1 MVTILRAQAVG
12 ILTAILLLALGFNG
26 AVIAQDVGVESQK
39 VQRLIRD
46 LDADTLSKRDAAE
59 KALVELGVEV
69 IPLLPPLDAR
79 VSSEV
84 AMRLQR
90 IRKVLD
96 EKSLQAKLEGKRF
109 NLKGSYTVKQAL
121 SELESDLGIDFVLSD
136 QGSTQIMLDLENATF
151 WKALDQ
157 VLDRASL
164 DINTFADQKELVAQE
179 SLRENPRSLN
189 ACYEGA
195 FRAEATMVEVR
206 RSLVQSDLGRM
217 EVSVQFEWEPDTI
230 PVYLQVAG
238 KTMQAKLDNGQ
249 VLKALNANSNPEFTP
264 VAGSL
269 GTELALQF
277 IAPPRTAQKIDELK
291 FEIQA
296 ILPGSLQTFRFD
308 ELDKK
313 RSVKLKHGD
322 MVVTLESPQ
331 KSGEL
336 MEFNMSLSLKD
347 NLGVFESYRGWVLNN
362 EAYVEGPDGKKF
374 TNQGFHTTRL
384 TEDEVGISYFYE
396 VPEDLKGYVF
406 VYEVP
411 GGVVRRNIPIQL
423 KSVALP

>member
-1 MVTILRAQAVG
+1 MVSILRAQVLF
-12 ILTAILLLALGFNG
+12 ILTAILLLENSFGG
-26 AVIAQDVGVESQK
+26 AVFAQDVGVEPQK
-39 VQRLIRD
+39 VRILIRE
-46 LDADTLSKRDAAE
+46 LDADKLSQREAAE
-59 KALVELGVEV
+59 KALIELGTEV

-79 VSSEV
+79 VSAEAAV
-84 AMRLQR
+84 RLQR

-109 NLKGSYTVKQAL
+109 NLKGSSSVKQAL
-121 SELESDLGIDFVLSD
+121 SELGKDLGIAFVLSD
-136 QGSTQIMLDLENATF
+136 QGSTEIMLELEDATF

-157 VLDRASL
+157 VLDQASL
-164 DINTFADQKELVAQE
+164 DINTFADQKELVVQE

-206 RSLVQSDLGRM
+206 KSLVQSDLGRM
-217 EVSVQFEWEPDTI
+217 EVSIQFEWEPDTK
-230 PVYLQVAG
+230 PVFLQVAG
-238 KTMQAKLDNGQ
+238 KTMQAKLDDGQ
-249 VLKALNANSNPEFTP
+249 ILKALNSDSNPEFTP

-269 GTELALQF
+269 GTEIALQF
-277 IAPPRTAQKIDELK
+277 NTPARTVQKIDELK

-313 RSVKLKHGD
+313 KAVKLRHGD
-322 MVVTLESPQ
+322 MVVTLDAPE

-362 EAYVEGPDGKKF
+362 EAYVEGPDGKKY

-411 GGVVRRNIPIQL
+411 GGVVRKNIPIQL
-423 KSVALP
+423 KSVPLP